1 MAEIFTPA
9 TQPLCQSGWVA
20 APATLA
26 AWLSGWV
33 APPAAL
39 AEWLS
44 GWVAAPATLGEWLSG
59 WVAPPAT
66 LPEWLSGCSSHC
78 VADGLSGWGLA
89 APATLAE
96 WLLQLLWQSGW
107 VAERLLQPLWQSGW
121 VAPPATLAERL
132 SGWVAAAE
140 SSANEFD
147 KVFKQFN
154 VQARLYDSDSNL
166 IYKHNPVN
174 FNCHSYITFN
184 VLIKNRHIYTLN
196 YNLKLLKRKDSVDE
210 LYKFRIGNNYYIN
223 HREEP
228 LKYKMI
234 DGIDDVM
241 SLKDEEEYRLVLKRQ
256 WFEQSN
262 VWNEKSRIWTTG

>member
-1 MAEIFTPA
+1 MQVIHPECFLIYPFLFQNYFKVQLWLPFPAPSYQIERAMAEIFTPA
-9 TQPLCQSGWVA
+9 TQTPQPLSHSEWLSGCSSHSGRVA

-107 VAERLLQPLWQSGW
+107 VAAPATLAEWLLQPLWQSGW
-121 VAPPATLAERL
+121 VAEWLRQSHQPM
-132 SGWVAAAE
+132 
-140 SSANEFD
+140 
-147 KVFKQFN
+147 
-154 VQARLYDSDSNL
+154 NL
-166 IYKHNPVN
+166 IKFLNISMSKQGYMIVTATWFTN
-174 FNCHSYITFN
+174 IT
-184 VLIKNRHIYTLN
+184 L
-196 YNLKLLKRKDSVDE
+196 
-210 LYKFRIGNNYYIN
+210 
-223 HREEP
+223 
-228 LKYKMI
+228 
-234 DGIDDVM
+234 
-241 SLKDEEEYRLVLKRQ
+241 
-256 WFEQSN
+256 
-262 VWNEKSRIWTTG
+262 